1 MFGFLRIISIYL
13 ATDNNKI
20 EKSIKLV
27 KNELNKLCNTKLGP
41 QQLKRSKQQLIGQIA
56 ISQESDVNLML
67 AMGKSI
73 LLYNK
78 IDSFEIVKNKI
89 EQITDIELVEI
100 AQKVFDPNQLST
112 LLFKI

>member
-1 MFGFLRIISIYL
+1 
-13 ATDNNKI
+13 
-20 EKSIKLV
+20 
-27 KNELNKLCNTKLGP
+27 
-41 QQLKRSKQQLIGQIA
+41 
-56 ISQESDVNLML
+56 ML